1 MLVIHMQNQQ
11 TVYCVAGDSAKGRS
25 QQERKRQ
32 TNTRKKKIPSY
43 IRAVIHSKNCRI
55 LIPNTSHLMKSVCL
69 YQSQAAAKLRG
80 GNIATATPH
89 EDSNL

>member
-1 MLVIHMQNQQ
+1 MQNQQ